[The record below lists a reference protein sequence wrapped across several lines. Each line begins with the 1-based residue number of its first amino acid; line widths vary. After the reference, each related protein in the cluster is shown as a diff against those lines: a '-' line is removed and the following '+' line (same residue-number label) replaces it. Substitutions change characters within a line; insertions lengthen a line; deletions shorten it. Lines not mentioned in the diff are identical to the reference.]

1 MAPDLSPLTKDLL
14 FNPGATSI
22 LARIEALSS
31 SEIAQGGFKEFFS
44 GASIKS
50 EGVLS
55 IAKIFFYSIFREIIY
70 LKKKY
75 QTI

>member
-31 SEIAQGGFKEFFS
+31 SEIAQGGFKEFFR
-44 GASIKS
+44 
-50 EGVLS
+50 EGRKKWGCFKHFKNILLQYLS
-55 IAKIFFYSIFREIIY
+55 RDHIS
-70 LKKKY
+70 KKK
-75 QTI
+75 